1 MKRKNK
7 VFLIIISAILVVTII
22 WIIVRLSVVENE
34 DNNENPLLRDETL
47 AFKVNKGSIAD
58 NHDGTWTITLTDE
71 DIIVSIEHHASVEIG
86 KDDNAAND
94 NVWYTI
100 SGIRLTEKPTA
111 AGIYI
116 HNGKKMLVK

>member
-1 MKRKNK
+1 
-7 VFLIIISAILVVTII
+7 
-22 WIIVRLSVVENE
+22 RLSVVENE
-34 DNNENPLLRDETL
+34 ENNENPLLRDETL
-47 AFKVNKGSIAD
+47 TFKVDKGTIVD
-58 NHDGTWTITLTDE
+58 NHDGTWTITMTDD
-71 DIIVSIEHHASVEIG
+71 DIVVSVQHHVSVEIV

-116 HNGKKMLVK
+116 HNGKKVLVK